1 MMMHRGHHYLYHGD
15 IADEE
20 SLFDFAHGQFH
31 ESETKE
37 RVPKLPTLWDE
48 IKDLWNAE
56 VRHKGGA
63 LNLFLM
69 KDSDGVIHYGA
80 LFLIYVVPCLIVYV
94 FFKLMKSPF
103 ETDSDTVE
111 RTRALEESNR
121 REKAKIDAWI

>member
-1 MMMHRGHHYLYHGD
+1 M
-15 IADEE
+15 
-20 SLFDFAHGQFH
+20 GQFH
-31 ESETKE
+31 DSEIRE

-56 VRHKGGA
+56 VKHKGGT

-80 LFLIYVVPCLIVYV
+80 LFLIYVVPCLIVFI

-103 ETDSDTVE
+103 ETEPDTVE
-111 RTRALEESNR
+111 RTRVLEESNR
-121 REKAKIDAWI
+121 RKKTKIDAWI